1 MCYKAVDTFLPTAKF
16 VPDWFVAN
24 KMLEKPDNAVI
35 SNDDIFFVGVDS
47 NIITF
52 RRGDM
57 GFDTQTLT
65 ILALMMKLLFKLDVC
80 LAVKDLK
87 NAKM

>member
-1 MCYKAVDTFLPTAKF
+1 MSYKAVDTFLPTSKF
-16 VPDWFVAN
+16 VLDWFVAN
-24 KMLEKPDNAVI
+24 KMIEKPDNTVI
-35 SNDDIFFVGVDS
+35 SDDDIFFVDVDS
-47 NIITF
+47 NIIIF

-57 GFDTQTLT
+57 GFDTQTL

-80 LAVKDLK
+80 PDVKDLK